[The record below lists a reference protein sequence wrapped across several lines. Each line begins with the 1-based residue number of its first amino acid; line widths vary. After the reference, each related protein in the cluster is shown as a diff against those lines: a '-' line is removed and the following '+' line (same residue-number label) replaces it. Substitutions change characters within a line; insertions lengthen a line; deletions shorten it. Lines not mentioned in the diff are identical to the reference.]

1 MRRRTSFLVLVIS
14 LFLAE
19 LLISQVKFDSISA
32 WNFNKVLTSEKFQ
45 GRKSGTPGGELASQW
60 IAEKFKEFGLKP
72 FGDGGSYFQNF
83 KILATQDK
91 VTKLT
96 LLNGRKGKVKY
107 SLGDDFTIM
116 TNSGSGKVKSKVVF
130 VGYGISAPEKGRD
143 DYEGVDVK
151 GKIVLLLAGT
161 PSDEEGKFEIEG
173 SRGYKIR
180 KAFEKGASAVFY
192 VQGDRPIRGGAIT
205 QEYYT
210 PEIPALWIGRKI
222 IDDIFYDTGISFDA
236 LRSEV
241 NFKVKSFE
249 IEKIFEVE
257 TKVERLDGWT
267 RNVVGLLPGSDEILK
282 DEYIVVGAHMDHNG
296 VDAEGFIYPGADDN
310 GSGTCLVMELAR
322 SMIANGE
329 RPKRS
334 IIFVLFAGEEQG
346 LLGSKYFV
354 SNLPV
359 PEENIVAMFNFDM
372 VGRGNG
378 NINIAGTE
386 NFPEM
391 WDIVKNFF
399 PAEKLKNLGKFR
411 AGANSD
417 HYPFQERGI
426 PAFFFI
432 SAGQHPEYHRT
443 DDKSDKIQPFV
454 LGEVGNTAYDVILGL
469 ANYPRSLKGKDRHR
483 KYLYANARTVI
494 YTPIDSLSLSA
505 IYDMKAELKKSDV
518 DAVIFEIKSDD
529 LGTLM
534 KVMNFVDSV
543 ASRDY
548 RSFNIVTDKSK
559 FSTSPDVL
567 NIIFSAR
574 AGIFRENPQALRI
587 LSKSGLKF
595 IVFDKGV
602 SSQEL
607 QNVID
612 VVNDFYLDVYPVVRE
627 VEFEKFNFK
636 KPALVFDP
644 VNVPSDEK
652 IILVFTSPEKFLAK
666 VESIKIDNV
675 FLNLQQDEA
684 LGLISELQ
692 ARKWDVKLIQ
702 KIFGQNLY
710 RFLR

>member
-322 SMIANGE
+322 GMIANGE

-391 WDIVKNFF
+391 WDIIKNFF

-469 ANYPRSLKGKDRHR
+469 ANYPRSLKGKDRYR

-494 YTPIDSLSLSA
+494 YTPIDSLSLSV

-534 KVMNFVDSV
+534 KVMSFVDSV

>member
-1 MRRRTSFLVLVIS
+1 MRRITSFLVLLIFVFEF
-14 LFLAE
+14 LF
-19 LLISQVKFDSISA
+19 SQVKFDSISA

-60 IAEKFKEFGLKP
+60 IAEKFREFGLKP

-91 VTKLT
+91 ITKLT

-116 TNSGSGKVKSKVVF
+116 TNSGSGKVKANVVF

-143 DYEGVDVK
+143 DYEGVDVR

-161 PSDEEGKFEIEG
+161 PSDGEGKFEVEG
-173 SRGYKIR
+173 SRGYKVR
-180 KAFEKGASAVFY
+180 KAYEKGASAVFY
-192 VQGDRPIRGGAIT
+192 VQGDRPIRGGTIT

-210 PEIPALWIGRKI
+210 PEIPALWIGRKV

-249 IEKIFEVE
+249 IGKIFEVE
-257 TKVERLDGWT
+257 TKVERLEGWT
-267 RNVVGLLPGSDEILK
+267 KNIVGLLPGSDENLK

-334 IIFVLFAGEEQG
+334 IIFVLFAAEEQG
-346 LLGSKYFV
+346 LLGSKHFV

-469 ANYPRSLKGKDRHR
+469 ANYPKSLKGKDRYQR
-483 KYLYANARTVI
+483 YLYANARTVV
-494 YTPIDSLSLSA
+494 YTTIDSSSLSE
-505 IYDMKAELKKSDV
+505 INNLRSKLKGSDV
-518 DAVIFEIKSDD
+518 DGVIFEIKGDD
-529 LGTLM
+529 LAS
-534 KVMNFVDSV
+534 VVRVISFFDSV

-548 RSFNIVTDKSK
+548 KNFNIVTDKSK
-559 FSTSPDVL
+559 FSTSPGVL
-567 NIIFSAR
+567 NIIFSAD
-574 AGIFRENPQALRI
+574 AKVFKENPQVLRV
-587 LSKSGLKF
+587 LSKAGLKF
-595 IVFDKGV
+595 VVFSEEISLSKIQSV
-602 SSQEL
+602 
-607 QNVID
+607 VD
-612 VVNDFYLDVYPVVRE
+612 VVNDFYLDVYPIVKG
-627 VEFEKFNFK
+627 VEFAGFNFK
-636 KPALVFDP
+636 KPGLIFDQIDLS
-644 VNVPSDEK
+644 SDGGN
-652 IILVFTSPEKFLAK
+652 ILVFTDADKFLERIDS
-666 VESIKIDNV
+666 VKIDNV
-675 FLNLQQDEA
+675 FLNLEPDKA
-684 LGLISELQ
+684 VSLIADLQ
-692 ARKWDVKLIQ
+692 KEKWDVKSIQ

-710 RFLR
+710 RFLK